1 MLLPDNE
8 VDAARWQYT
17 RMCRNILGGTWEL
30 EILTRM
36 KEQYGLN
43 NVNNMGRPS
52 MSVNLYSNTVDQVA
66 IIYTSP
72 GVVTNELLTDQTAA
86 IWTDV
91 MEGCHLWAMCQE
103 MNRKVVGL
111 RESFYHIVPTA
122 TGLQLQIVTPDEIV
136 VLATTGDASTPTALK
151 RAITIATVDDHGRAV
166 HRDCWEI
173 WDVSDPAAPRH
184 VVIDGAGVDVTLQC
198 YPEHTGEYVY
208 TDENGPFLPWE
219 LYRGRYTG
227 ETFDPYWGSELVH
240 GTLDIAIHWT
250 MWGVCLRNNSWPV
263 SWLMD
268 ADVPGMS
275 AVDNV
280 NGFTSSPPDS
290 IELSPNSILR
300 FKSEGQPGV
309 GKVGQLQ
316 AADAKSMA
324 DAILMK
330 QATILNNVGIHPDD
344 LSQSG
349 QPQSGVAIQ
358 LKRSYQRKVALGY
371 VPMFQ
376 AADQRLYSKM
386 ARVWNIFY
394 GAGTKLP
401 VDGWKVEYSLP
412 ETSTDEFLADL
423 KRDQTLIELGLKSTV
438 DLCMKLYNLD
448 EGAAI
453 VKLQTVAD
461 YQILFPLSG
470 STASSSAPKINLT
483 PTDIAGIVT
492 VNEARAS
499 QGLPPMETADGLLT
513 VAEYQAK
520 NAAVTAAA
528 AQAANGTLPTLTP

>member
-1 MLLPDNE
+1 MLIPDNE

-52 MSVNLYSNTVDQVA
+52 MSVNLFGNTVDQVS
-66 IIYTSP
+66 ILYTSP
-72 GVVTNELLTDQTAA
+72 GVITNEYLTDQTAA
-86 IWTDV
+86 IWSEVVD
-91 MEGCHLWAMCQE
+91 GCHLWAMEQE

-111 RESFYHIVPTA
+111 RECFYHLVPTA
-122 TGLQLQIVTPDEIV
+122 TGLQFQIVTPDEIV
-136 VLATTGDASTPTALK
+136 VLAHTGDPSTPTALK
-151 RAITIATVDDHGRAV
+151 RAITIATTDENGKAV
-166 HRDCWEI
+166 HRDCWEV
-173 WDVSDPAAPRH
+173 WDVSNPEAPIH
-184 VVIDGAGVDVTLQC
+184 CVLDSAGVDVTLQC
-198 YPEHTGEYVY
+198 YPEHTGEYPYV
-208 TDENGPFLPWE
+208 DELGPYLPWE
-219 LYRGRYTG
+219 LYRARYTS
-227 ETFDPYWGSELVH
+227 ETFDPYWGSEIVH

-330 QATILNNVGIHPDD
+330 QATILNNVGIHPED
-344 LSQSG
+344 LSNAG
-349 QPQSGVAIQ
+349 QPMSGVAIQ
-358 LKRSYQRKVALGY
+358 LKRSYQRKVAVGY

-376 AADQRLYSKM
+376 AADQRLFSKM
-386 ARVWNIFY
+386 ARTWNIFY
-394 GAGTKLP
+394 GGNVKLP
-401 VDGWKVEYSLP
+401 ADGWKVEYSLP

-423 KRDQTLIELGLKSTV
+423 KRDEALIELGLKSTV
-438 DLCMKLYNLD
+438 DLAMKLYNLD
-448 EGAAI
+448 ESAAI
-453 VKLQTVAD
+453 QKLQSVRQMNQLFPFTPPTVKL
-461 YQILFPLSG
+461 
-470 STASSSAPKINLT
+470 
-483 PTDIAGIVT
+483 
-492 VNEARAS
+492 
-499 QGLPPMETADGLLT
+499 
-513 VAEYQAK
+513 
-520 NAAVTAAA
+520 
-528 AQAANGTLPTLTP
+528 

>member
-1 MLLPDNE
+1 MLIPDNE

-52 MSVNLYSNTVDQVA
+52 MSVNLFGNTVDQVS
-66 IIYTSP
+66 ILYTSP
-72 GVVTNELLTDQTAA
+72 GVITNEYLTDQTAA
-86 IWTDV
+86 VWSEVVD
-91 MEGCHLWAMCQE
+91 GCHLWAMEQE

-111 RESFYHIVPTA
+111 RECFYHLVPTA

-136 VLATTGDASTPTALK
+136 VLAHTGDPSTPTALK
-151 RAITIATVDDHGRAV
+151 RAITIATTDEHGKAV
-166 HRDCWEI
+166 HRDCWEV
-173 WDVSDPAAPRH
+173 WDVSNPENPIHCVLDS
-184 VVIDGAGVDVTLQC
+184 AGVDVTLQC
-198 YPEHTGEYVY
+198 YPEHTGEYSYV
-208 TDENGPFLPWE
+208 DELGPYLPWE
-219 LYRGRYTG
+219 LYRARYTS
-227 ETFDPYWGSELVH
+227 ETFDPYWGSEIVH

-330 QATILNNVGIHPDD
+330 QATILNNVGIHPED
-344 LSQSG
+344 LSNAG
-349 QPQSGVAIQ
+349 QPMSGVAIQ
-358 LKRSYQRKVALGY
+358 LKRSYQRKVAVGY

-376 AADQRLYSKM
+376 AADQRLFSKM
-386 ARVWNIFY
+386 ARTWNIFY
-394 GAGTKLP
+394 GGGVKLP
-401 VDGWKVEYSLP
+401 ADGWKIEYSLP

-423 KRDQTLIELGLKSTV
+423 KRDEALIELGLKSTV
-438 DLCMKLYNLD
+438 DLAMKLYNLD
-448 EGAAI
+448 ESAAI
-453 VKLQTVAD
+453 QKLQSVRQMNQLFPFTPPTVKL
-461 YQILFPLSG
+461 
-470 STASSSAPKINLT
+470 
-483 PTDIAGIVT
+483 
-492 VNEARAS
+492 
-499 QGLPPMETADGLLT
+499 
-513 VAEYQAK
+513 
-520 NAAVTAAA
+520 
-528 AQAANGTLPTLTP
+528 